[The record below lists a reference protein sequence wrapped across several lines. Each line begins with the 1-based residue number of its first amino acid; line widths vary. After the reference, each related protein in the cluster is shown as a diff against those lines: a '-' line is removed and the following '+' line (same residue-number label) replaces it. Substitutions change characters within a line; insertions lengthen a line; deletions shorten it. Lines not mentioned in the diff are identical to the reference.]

1 MICLIHARFHS
12 EARATAIRVQAKL
25 SFFEAAIDFGLLNP
39 TPKRVCATSN
49 FRRNRHIRRR
59 LIGIRVFMFQNHP
72 NRAGTQFSQNQLAL
86 LLFFMGSIN
95 THFRACGKLRAVD
108 RSHSAS
114 FPGMWVS
121 TAQVSS
127 PWVNAL
133 KSRLDARDGRF
144 WSACVTWFHPQSIWF
159 L

>member
-1 MICLIHARFHS
+1 MLGSIAKPEPQQSECKQSCPSLRPLSISDCLTQRRSVSVHTQLSAQSPYTPPINWHTRVHVPKSSEPRGHAIQS
-12 EARATAIRVQAKL
+12 KSVGSVA
-25 SFFEAAIDFGLLNP
+25 
-39 TPKRVCATSN
+39 
-49 FRRNRHIRRR
+49 
-59 LIGIRVFMFQNHP
+59 
-72 NRAGTQFSQNQLAL
+72 
-86 LLFFMGSIN
+86 FFMGSIN

-144 WSACVTWFHPQSIWF
+144 WSACVIWFHPQSTRF